1 MSERLAIYCADVGSI
16 RSGNFGWARADL
28 PEGYVERHRGGPE
41 IVELVDV
48 IADDLSGGVPV
59 ALGFECPVFVPV
71 PEEPVRLGMA
81 RAGEGNRSWS
91 AGAGTGALATGLVQM
106 AWILKQLRA
115 RAPDAEVFLD
125 WGSFWSGRRGL
136 FLWEAFVTD
145 RAKAETH
152 VDDAAV
158 AVTCFVSSLPDPPA
172 QNAIVETRVLSLL
185 GAAML
190 WSGWSDE
197 LELLHTSCLVLRAPV
212 PNAIEAAERSGL
224 AARVLDDTTRR
235 P

>member
-1 MSERLAIYCADVGSI
+1 M
-16 RSGNFGWARADL
+16 
-28 PEGYVERHRGGPE
+28 PEGIVARRRGGPE

-48 IADDLSGGVPV
+48 IADDLAGGVPV

-71 PEEPVRLGMA
+71 EPLRLGMA

-106 AWILKQLRA
+106 AWILEHLCA
-115 RAPDAEVFLD
+115 RSPDSEVFLD
-125 WGSFWSGRRGL
+125 WQSFWSARRGL

-158 AVTCFVSSLPDPPA
+158 AVTCFVSLLPDPPA
-172 QNAIVETRVLSLL
+172 QNAIDEARVLSLL
-185 GAAML
+185 GAAVL

-197 LELLHTSCLVLRAPV
+197 LELT
-212 PNAIEAAERSGL
+212 NGEIYE
-224 AARVLDDTTRR
+224 
-235 P
+235 